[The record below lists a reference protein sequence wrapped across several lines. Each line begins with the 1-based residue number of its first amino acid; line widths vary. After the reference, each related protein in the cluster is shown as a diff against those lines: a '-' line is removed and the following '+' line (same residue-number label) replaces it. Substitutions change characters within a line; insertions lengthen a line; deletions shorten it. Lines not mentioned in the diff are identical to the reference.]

1 MKIRFD
7 HIWHYQNN
15 NQINVVVKTISL
27 SGTGRKMRLIIGNH
41 SVSFLAYTIWIFSCS
56 RIKVTH
62 EKNWSVRVKSFNVV
76 FKIFR
81 HFREKVFWAVRRNI
95 DATNINIFWG
105 FYILFA
111 NFWTTESLELFFLLI
126 PNYGV
131 HFCTVKQLLLSCNH
145 CFLILKYLKLPI
157 DILLLR

>member
-1 MKIRFD
+1 MRIRFD
-7 HIWHYQNN
+7 HIWHNQNN

-56 RIKVTH
+56 RIKATH

-76 FKIFR
+76 FKIFK

-111 NFWTTESLELFFLLI
+111 NFEPQKVWSYFFYWYPITEFIFVE
-126 PNYGV
+126 
-131 HFCTVKQLLLSCNH
+131 
-145 CFLILKYLKLPI
+145 
-157 DILLLR
+157 